1 MGLRF
6 NFLSLLVLSGLF
18 LGAGA
23 TRSFASENC
32 LQLETLS
39 QQYAGVELTVY
50 QKQIKRRL
58 VAWYVK
64 NCHGHRSAEAN

>member
-1 MGLRF
+1 MGRSF
-6 NFLSLLVLSGLF
+6 NFLTLLALLGLVLCTGP
-18 LGAGA
+18 

-64 NCHGHRSAEAN
+64 NCHGRRSAEAN